1 MTLHASL
8 MFSTS
13 THTVKV
19 GSHGGRPANQLG
31 AQSTGGHFQ
40 GMKLQ
45 TSTGQSLLHEVRTK
59 CSW

>member
-8 MFSTS
+8 MFLTS

-19 GSHGGRPANQLG
+19 GSHGGPLANQLG
-31 AQSTGGHFQ
+31 AQSTGGHFR

-45 TSTGQSLLHEVRTK
+45 TPTGQSFLREVRME